1 LVATDRL
8 AAPSGK
14 VEAVRVRTLTIAALV
29 SIVGT
34 VGGAQTAAQPGAR
47 ANPPLVIESMYGRD
61 LFDFYCA
68 PCHGRDGRGGGP
80 VSAALKTRPPDLTG
94 IARRSGGVFPKARVE
109 AFVTHGGTDVIP
121 AHGTADMPVWGPTF
135 RSLDPSDARVKVRIA
150 NLVSYLESIQTK

>member
-1 LVATDRL
+1 M
-8 AAPSGK
+8 
-14 VEAVRVRTLTIAALV
+14 RTLTMAALV
-29 SIVGT
+29 SLVGT

-80 VSAALKTRPPDLTG
+80 VSAALKNRPPDLTG
-94 IARRSGGVFPKARVE
+94 IAKRSGGVFPKARVE
-109 AFVTHGGTDVIP
+109 AFVTHGGTDVVP

-150 NLVSYLESIQTK
+150 NLVSYLESIQAK